1 MLQQFHEHKLA
12 VIDALKSLAALSREM
27 GALQLGGRLEA
38 ELAHK
43 LEVDRFHLV
52 VVGEFN
58 HGKTSFVNALLGER
72 ALPVGVTPTTAVV
85 HHIEWGQKPEVTRVG
100 RDGSSHPL
108 GLDALEGFSARAK
121 PGADVKYV
129 EIKWPAEIL
138 ADRIVLVDT
147 PGVNDLSLTRA
158 EITYGYIP
166 RSDAVLFVLDA
177 GQPVKE
183 SERQFLQEQLL
194 GKNRDKIVFVV
205 QKSDLWNAAE
215 RSEGLDYVRS
225 RLGEVVDSPKVFA
238 VSAQA
243 FFDGKP
249 DQSGLEDLTDHLT
262 RFLAL
267 ERGNILLE
275 NALGEARH
283 ASRVLQKALDARR
296 RAQTMSTEKLAKR
309 LELLAEDLAGQSDI
323 VDKRRRMVS
332 EECAAIKAW
341 ARRDL
346 DRFCDE
352 FLEKLPVML
361 ENARGDD
368 VKQHFAPYLERA
380 FQQWANAETQEIATS
395 LEQLAERAIAMVR
408 EDAEDVGR
416 RVGRAM
422 GSEVVAPP
430 VDVDTF
436 AGDISVFAMLSLG
449 LGTVFANALLGG
461 VLLVAAPA
469 LALYNKDRTDS
480 LLRQRAL
487 ELAPGVIRS
496 VSAKVAPKIDEM
508 VDDFRERL
516 DNWIVAAGQE
526 LHQEVIE
533 VLENVKSA
541 RADGEAN
548 PEAERASLE
557 RFEAELEK
565 ITDRFDALGQAL
577 EESRDLGA
585 SPEAHSASAGAG
597 NGATES

>member
-1 MLQQFHEHKLA
+1 MLQEFQEHKLG
-12 VIDALKSLAALSREM
+12 VIEALRELSVVAGEM
-27 GALQLGGRLEA
+27 GAKQLASRLEK

-58 HGKTSFVNALLGER
+58 HGKTSFVNALLGDR
-72 ALPVGVTPTTAVV
+72 VLPVGVTPTTAVV
-85 HHIEWGQKPEVTRVG
+85 HHIEWGEAPEVVRVG
-100 RDGSSHPL
+100 RDGSTDNV
-108 GLDALEGFSARAK
+108 GLAGLERFSARAK
-121 PGADVKYV
+121 PDSDVKYLDV
-129 EIKWPAEIL
+129 KWPAPVL
-138 ADRIVLVDT
+138 AERVVLVDT

-205 QKSDLWNAAE
+205 QKSDLWTAEE
-215 RSEGLDYVRS
+215 RSEALDYVRA
-225 RLGEVVDSPKVFA
+225 RLEEVVAHPTIFA

-243 FFDGKP
+243 FFDGAP
-249 DQSGLEDLTDHLT
+249 ERSGLSELTEHLT
-262 RFLAL
+262 RFLAI

-275 NALGEARH
+275 NAIFEARR
-283 ASRVLQKALDARR
+283 AIRLLDKALDARR
-296 RAQTMSTEKLAKR
+296 RAQSMSTEKLGKR
-309 LELLAEDLAGQSDI
+309 LALLAEDLSGQSD
-323 VDKRRRMVS
+323 VVERRRRMVR

-352 FLEKLPVML
+352 FLEKLPTML
-361 ENARGDD
+361 ANATGDD

-380 FQQWANAETQEIATS
+380 FQQWANAETHEIATS

-430 VDVDTF
+430 VEVDTF
-436 AGDISVFAMLSLG
+436 AADMGVFAMLSLG

-469 LALYNKDRTDS
+469 LALYNKDRTDM

-487 ELAPGVIRS
+487 ELAPGVIRG
-496 VSAKVAPKIDEM
+496 VGAKVAPKIDEM
-508 VDDFRERL
+508 VNDFSERL
-516 DNWIVAAGQE
+516 DAWIVAAGQE

-533 VLENVKSA
+533 VLEHVNTARAAGATDPDAEQALCARFDEFLEASVSRFEELSAVLTSA
-541 RADGEAN
+541 RASAAATPPG
-548 PEAERASLE
+548 AEQRS
-557 RFEAELEK
+557 
-565 ITDRFDALGQAL
+565 
-577 EESRDLGA
+577 S
-585 SPEAHSASAGAG
+585 
-597 NGATES
+597 NGAAES